1 MLFKKILV
9 PYDGSACSMHAFKIS
24 MDMAKKYNSKVT
36 ILSCLQTDF
45 RVPWHG
51 FDYRYDDAIK
61 KKQKEIA
68 LKNIAQLE
76 SIARKAG
83 VKVSSK
89 LSDSNSIVKTLVS
102 FAKSNKISL
111 IVMGSHGRIGFDKL
125 LLGSVAHGVS
135 QLARCP
141 VLIVK

>member
-9 PYDGSACSMHAFKIS
+9 PYDGSACSIHAFQIS
-24 MDMAKKYNSKVT
+24 MDMAKKYNSQVT
-36 ILSCLQTDF
+36 ILYCLQTDF
-45 RVPWHG
+45 RVPWYG
-51 FDYRYDDAIK
+51 FDSRMGNAIK
-61 KKQKEIA
+61 KKQKDIA

-76 SIARKAG
+76 SNAKKAG

-89 LSDSNSIVKTLVS
+89 ISESHSIVKTLVS
-102 FAKSNKISL
+102 FAESNNISL
-111 IVMGSHGRIGFDKL
+111 IVMGSHGRTGFDKL

-135 QLARCP
+135 HRAGCP

>member
-9 PYDGSACSMHAFKIS
+9 PYDGSACSMHAFQIS
-24 MDMAKKYNSKVT
+24 MDMAKKYNSHVT
-36 ILSCLQTDF
+36 ILYCLQTDF
-45 RVPWHG
+45 RIPWYG
-51 FDYRYDDAIK
+51 FDSRMGDAIK
-61 KKQKEIA
+61 KKQKDIA

-76 SIARKAG
+76 SNAKKAG

-89 LSDSNSIVKTLVS
+89 ISESHSIVKTLVS
-102 FAKSNKISL
+102 FAESNNISL
-111 IVMGSHGRIGFDKL
+111 IVMGSHGRTGFDKL

-135 QLARCP
+135 HRARCP

>member
-45 RVPWHG
+45 RVPWYG
-51 FDYRYDDAIK
+51 VDYRVNDAIK
-61 KKQKEIA
+61 KKQKDIA

-76 SIARKAG
+76 SIAKKAG

-89 LSDSNSIVKTLVS
+89 LSDSQAIVKTLVS

-111 IVMGSHGRIGFDKL
+111 IVIGSHGRTGFDKL
-125 LLGSVAHGVS
+125 ILGSVAHGVS
-135 QLARCP
+135 QRARCP

>member
-9 PYDGSACSMHAFKIS
+9 PYDGSTCSMHAFQIS
-24 MDMAKKYNSKVT
+24 MDMAKKYNSQVT
-36 ILSCLQTDF
+36 ILYCLQTDF
-45 RVPWHG
+45 RVPWYG
-51 FDYRYDDAIK
+51 FDSRMGDAIK
-61 KKQKEIA
+61 KKQKDIA

-76 SIARKAG
+76 SNAKKAG

-89 LSDSNSIVKTLVS
+89 ISESHSIVKTLVS
-102 FAKSNKISL
+102 FAESNNISL
-111 IVMGSHGRIGFDKL
+111 IVMGSHGRTGFDKL

-135 QLARCP
+135 HRARCP

>member
-9 PYDGSACSMHAFKIS
+9 PYDGSACSTHAFQIS
-24 MDMAKKYNSKVT
+24 MDMAKKYNSEVT
-36 ILSCLQTDF
+36 ILYCLQTDF
-45 RVPWHG
+45 RVPWYG
-51 FDYRYDDAIK
+51 FDSRMGNAIK
-61 KKQKEIA
+61 KKQKDIA

-76 SIARKAG
+76 SNAKKAG

-89 LSDSNSIVKTLVS
+89 ISESHSIVKTLVS
-102 FAKSNKISL
+102 FAESNNISL
-111 IVMGSHGRIGFDKL
+111 IVMGSHGRTGFDKL

-135 QLARCP
+135 HRARCP

>member
-9 PYDGSACSMHAFKIS
+9 PYDGSTCSMHAFQIS
-24 MDMAKKYNSKVT
+24 MDMAKKYNSQVT
-36 ILSCLQTDF
+36 ILYCLQTDF
-45 RVPWHG
+45 RVPWYG
-51 FDYRYDDAIK
+51 FDSRMGDAIK
-61 KKQKEIA
+61 KKQKDIA

-76 SIARKAG
+76 SNAKKAG

-89 LSDSNSIVKTLVS
+89 ISESHSIVKTLVS

-111 IVMGSHGRIGFDKL
+111 IVMGSYGRTGFDKL

-135 QLARCP
+135 QRARCP
-141 VLIVK
+141 VLIIK

>member
-9 PYDGSACSMHAFKIS
+9 PYDGSTCSMHAFQIS
-24 MDMAKKYNSKVT
+24 MDMAKKYNSQVT
-36 ILSCLQTDF
+36 ILYCLQTDF
-45 RVPWHG
+45 RVPWYG
-51 FDYRYDDAIK
+51 FDSRMGDAIK
-61 KKQKEIA
+61 KKQKDIA

-76 SIARKAG
+76 SNAKKAG

-111 IVMGSHGRIGFDKL
+111 IVMGSHGRTGFDKL

-135 QLARCP
+135 QRARCP
-141 VLIVK
+141 VLIIK

>member
-1 MLFKKILV
+1 MLFQNILV
-9 PYDGSACSMHAFKIS
+9 PYDGYPCSNHAFKIS
-24 MDMAKKYNSKVT
+24 MDIAKKYNSNVT

-51 FDYRYDDAIK
+51 FDYRVHEALK
-61 KKQKEIA
+61 KKQKEVA
-68 LKNIAQLE
+68 LNNIVHLE

-89 LSDSNSIVKTLVS
+89 LSDSNSIVKRLVS
-102 FAKSNKISL
+102 FAKSHKISL
-111 IVMGSHGRIGFDKL
+111 IVMGSHGRTGFDKL

-135 QLARCP
+135 QQARCP

>member
-9 PYDGSACSMHAFKIS
+9 PYDGSACSIRAFKIS

-36 ILSCLQTDF
+36 VLSCLQTDF

-51 FDYRYDDAIK
+51 FDYRVHDALK
-61 KKQKEIA
+61 KKQKEVA
-68 LKNIAQLE
+68 LNNIAHLE

-102 FAKSNKISL
+102 FAKSHKISL
-111 IVMGSHGRIGFDKL
+111 IVMGSHGRTGFDKL

-135 QLARCP
+135 QQARCP
-141 VLIVK
+141 ILIVK

>member
-1 MLFKKILV
+1 
-9 PYDGSACSMHAFKIS
+9 
-24 MDMAKKYNSKVT
+24 MAKKYNSKVT

-45 RVPWHG
+45 RLPWYG
-51 FDYRYDDAIK
+51 FDYRVHDALK
-61 KKQKEIA
+61 KKQKEVV
-68 LKNIAQLE
+68 LNNIAHLE
-76 SIARKAG
+76 SFARKAG

-111 IVMGSHGRIGFDKL
+111 IVMGSHGRTGFDKL

-135 QLARCP
+135 QQARCP
-141 VLIVK
+141 ILIVK

>member
-9 PYDGSACSMHAFKIS
+9 PYDGSACSMHAFQIS
-24 MDMAKKYNSKVT
+24 MDMAKKYNSQVT
-36 ILSCLQTDF
+36 ILYCLQTDF
-45 RVPWHG
+45 RVPWYG
-51 FDYRYDDAIK
+51 FDARMGNAIK
-61 KKQKEIA
+61 KKQKDIA

-76 SIARKAG
+76 SNAKKAG

-89 LSDSNSIVKTLVS
+89 ISDSHSIVNTLVS

-111 IVMGSHGRIGFDKL
+111 IVMGSHGRTGFDKL

-135 QLARCP
+135 QRASCP
-141 VLIVK
+141 VLIIK

>member
-1 MLFKKILV
+1 MLFEKILV
-9 PYDGSACSMHAFKIS
+9 PYDGSPCSIHAFKIS
-24 MDMAKKYNSKVT
+24 MDIAKKYNSKVT
-36 ILSCLQTDF
+36 VLSCLQTDF

-51 FDYRYDDAIK
+51 FDYRVQEAIK
-61 KKQKEIA
+61 KKQKEVA
-68 LKNIAQLE
+68 LNNIAHLE

-83 VKVSSK
+83 VKISSK

-111 IVMGSHGRIGFDKL
+111 IVMGSHGRTGFDKL